1 MSTAV
6 ANVDVAREF
15 LSELLR
21 VSSDGRGGVMRIAY
35 GPGEQEAHEVLKA
48 LGSRYGFPVEQDFAG
63 NTFVR
68 LKGRASSA
76 KSVVIG
82 SHLDAVPHG
91 GNFDGALGVA
101 TGLAAIVGIAT
112 SGRTLDRDV
121 LVMGVRAE
129 ESCYFP
135 APYIGS
141 RMALGSLPADVFNS
155 LKRSDTGRSLA
166 EHMAEF
172 GLDPW
177 AVQRREKFLSAENV
191 ACYLE
196 VHIEQGPVLQ
206 NEGIPLGVV
215 QAIAGGPRWREGR
228 IHGVY
233 AHAGGAPKGYR
244 QDAVAALGEFIFYV
258 NRLWDRFQERGEYTL
273 FTFGII
279 GTDPTMHTYSRVPG
293 EARFCLDTRCIDAGV
308 RKRIGEEIKRIA
320 QEISVRHNVHFEWGE
335 DSGPNISPMAQELQA
350 GLCASAQRLSIPYKQ
365 MASGAGHD
373 ASAFTDAGIPSGMLF
388 IRNQNGSH
396 NKDEAVRMDDVE
408 SGCAV
413 LTDFLCS
420 SFSAA

>member
-1 MSTAV
+1 MSTPAF
-6 ANVDVAREF
+6 NIDVAREF
-15 LSELLR
+15 LGELLR
-21 VSSDGRGGVMRIAY
+21 TSSDDAGGVMRIAY
-35 GPGEQEAHEVLKA
+35 GRGEQEAHEALKA
-48 LGSRYGFPVEQDFAG
+48 IGAKCGFPVEQDFAG
-63 NTFVR
+63 NTYVR
-68 LKGRASSA
+68 LRGRSASA
-76 KSVVIG
+76 KCVVIG

-101 TGLAAIVGIAT
+101 TGLAAIAGIAA

-141 RMALGSLPADVFNS
+141 RMALGDLPAEVFNS

-166 EHMAEF
+166 DHMTEL
-172 GLDPW
+172 GLDPG
-177 AVQRREKFLSAENV
+177 AVQRGERFLCAENV

-206 NEGIPLGVV
+206 DEGTPLGVV

-228 IHGVY
+228 ICGLY

-244 QDAVAALGEFIFYV
+244 QDAVAALGEFIFQV
-258 NRLWDRFQERGEYTL
+258 NRLWDRLHEQGHFSL

-279 GTDPTMHTYSRVPG
+279 GTDPAMHTYSRVPG
-293 EARFCLDTRCIDAGV
+293 EARFCLDTRCIDPEV
-308 RKRIGEEIKRIA
+308 RQRIGEEIKGIA
-320 QEISVRHNVHFEWGE
+320 QEIALRQNVRFEWGA
-335 DSGPNISPMAQELQA
+335 DTGPNISPMDQDLQA
-350 GLCASAQRLSIPYKQ
+350 GLCASAQHLGIRYKQ

-373 ASAFTDAGIPSGMLF
+373 ASAFADAGIPSAMLF

-408 SGCAV
+408 AGCAV
-413 LTDFLCS
+413 LTEFLCS
-420 SFSAA
+420 RFSAA